1 MAESMELTNDEIQDI
16 LNTFN
21 SKYDTEICELKPLQ
35 LETLSHFG
43 SLSSDVVCML
53 PTGYGKSLVYELL
66 PVFLGKTLNKSAFV
80 IVLEPLNVIINQQ
93 MTKLGS
99 DAVTIKNNMSEAE
112 LLLLQTCSYIYSHP
126 ENIIDN
132 KEVYKI
138 LMSNSVQNKVCVIV
152 VDEAHC
158 IIDWGDEYRPKFKE
172 IKQLRSV
179 LPQAKILA
187 LSATLSKD
195 GQKEISRQLL
205 LKNVKVVS
213 SKPTRD
219 NVSLIVVTR
228 PPLTTSVSTK
238 ETFDYVY
245 IPLLC
250 ELKSKGQ
257 EFPLTLVYSSGNMD
271 WVGYGF
277 ELAHKILG
285 IDMFVGNLQEAQNQR
300 VAMFHS
306 CIEQGEMLKDIIF
319 KNLMMS
325 PEKSPLK
332 LVFTTIA
339 LGMGADL
346 RHVVRVIHVG
356 PPKNLEAYS
365 QQVGRA
371 GRSGEQ
377 CVAVIFFNNSDLG
390 RQGVSKSVKDYC
402 KNDTEC
408 RKTVIDR
415 YFGFTSGTDSLP
427 NALCCD
433 VCNTELKCN
442 WQYETPLDEKK
453 KCALRRAIQTY
464 VQATSLENIVL
475 PHHVEQLVFN
485 ALFYTESST
494 IDKDFS
500 YPGMIPATLATIIC
514 QMLEQFN

>member
-1 MAESMELTNDEIQDI
+1 MTNDEIQDI

-66 PVFLGKTLNKSAFV
+66 QVFLGKTLNKSAFV

-138 LMSNSVQNKVCVIV
+138 LMSNTVQNKVCVIV

-306 CIEQGEMLKDIIF
+306 CIEQGEMVKKIF
-319 KNLMMS
+319 
-325 PEKSPLK
+325 P
-332 LVFTTIA
+332 
-339 LGMGADL
+339 
-346 RHVVRVIHVG
+346 
-356 PPKNLEAYS
+356 
-365 QQVGRA
+365 
-371 GRSGEQ
+371 
-377 CVAVIFFNNSDLG
+377 
-390 RQGVSKSVKDYC
+390 
-402 KNDTEC
+402 
-408 RKTVIDR
+408 
-415 YFGFTSGTDSLP
+415 
-427 NALCCD
+427 
-433 VCNTELKCN
+433 
-442 WQYETPLDEKK
+442 
-453 KCALRRAIQTY
+453 
-464 VQATSLENIVL
+464 
-475 PHHVEQLVFN
+475 
-485 ALFYTESST
+485 
-494 IDKDFS
+494 FS
-500 YPGMIPATLATIIC
+500 YTMY
-514 QMLEQFN
+514 ER